1 MRLGP
6 AKDER
11 WNEFFG
17 LDSSINPFDSW
28 KSLSISLYM
37 TLAGYAVLVGVPV
50 ISTAWVNLL
59 GFSEVQVGRVAGA
72 DLGGLSVGALATSFI
87 ISKASREQIMLIGT
101 FIAVLFGWL
110 VGPAMGVLS
119 LGAICSSLL
128 MSNASKRQIIIFG
141 ILIACTSNAACI
153 SITSYEYTLWLRFLA
168 GFGSGLI
175 TATAVSCLGA
185 SSRPA
190 LAFNAMLFAFAFSQ
204 YAELEFLPML
214 SMQNIYITF
223 IVCFLIIVPFL
234 GWVPN
239 DKNIQPTI
247 NPEVAKPIEE
257 SKLSKDNLPKYV
269 IWLCLSGIAITYVNI
284 GAYWTYIEI
293 AAASDN
299 TDPKWV
305 GSVLAWSSFFSFVGC
320 LFATLLSNKFGLLR
334 PLLVTLVCQASIV
347 GMLAN
352 GVTNTNILISVF
364 SFNCLWIFID
374 VYQMSTIAN
383 FDKIGKYASLM
394 PGAQGLGQIIGPY
407 SASYII
413 GLGLGYSAV
422 FIMCAM
428 ASLIAMLIYAFIFLK
443 FKSRRPELAYAT

>member
-1 MRLGP
+1 MNVTV
-6 AKDER
+6 AK
-11 WNEFFG
+11 

-72 DLGGLSVGALATSFI
+72 DLGGLSVGAVATSLF
-87 ISKASREQIMLIGT
+87 ISKVSR
-101 FIAVLFGWL
+101 
-110 VGPAMGVLS
+110 
-119 LGAICSSLL
+119 
-128 MSNASKRQIIIFG
+128 RQIIILG
-141 ILIACTSNAACI
+141 ILIACISNAACI
-153 SITSYEYTLWLRFLA
+153 SIVNYESVLWLRFLA

-239 DKNIQPTI
+239 DKNIQPII

-257 SKLSKDNLPKYV
+257 SKLSEDNVPKYV

-422 FIMCAM
+422 FIMCAV
-428 ASLIAMLIYAFIFLK
+428 ASILAFAIYLFIFTK
-443 FKSRRPELAYAT
+443 FKSSRPELAYAT

>member
-1 MRLGP
+1 MSVKL
-6 AKDER
+6 AK
-11 WNEFFG
+11 

-72 DLGGLSVGALATSFI
+72 DLGGLSLGAVATSLL
-87 ISKASREQIMLIGT
+87 ISSVSR
-101 FIAVLFGWL
+101 
-110 VGPAMGVLS
+110 
-119 LGAICSSLL
+119 
-128 MSNASKRQIIIFG
+128 RQIIILG
-141 ILIACTSNAACI
+141 ILIACISNAACI
-153 SITSYEYTLWLRFLA
+153 SIVNYESVLWLRFLA

-204 YAELEFLPML
+204 AAEMHFLPML

-223 IVCFLIIVPFL
+223 IICFLFIVPFL
-234 GWVPN
+234 RWVPG
-239 DKNIQPTI
+239 KGPSQ
-247 NPEVAKPIEE
+247 VAAKIERSE
-257 SKLSKDNLPKYV
+257 QLGDSVPKYV
-269 IWLCLSGIAITYVNI
+269 IWLCLSAIVITYVNI
-284 GAYWTYIEI
+284 GAYWTYIEL

-299 TDPKWV
+299 TDPEWV
-305 GSVLAWSSFFSFVGC
+305 GSVLTWSSFCSLIGC

-334 PLLVTLVCQASIV
+334 PLLVTLICQASIV

-352 GVTNTNILISVF
+352 GVTNTSILISVF

-383 FDKIGKYASLM
+383 FDKIGRYSSLM
-394 PGAQGLGQIIGPY
+394 PGAQGLGQIIGPNMA
-407 SASYII
+407 ASIL
-413 GLGLGYSAV
+413 GLGVGYSAV
-422 FIMCAM
+422 FVMCAM
-428 ASLIAMLIYAFIFLK
+428 ASLMALLIYAFIFLK
-443 FKSRRPELAYAT
+443 FKSIRPELAYAT